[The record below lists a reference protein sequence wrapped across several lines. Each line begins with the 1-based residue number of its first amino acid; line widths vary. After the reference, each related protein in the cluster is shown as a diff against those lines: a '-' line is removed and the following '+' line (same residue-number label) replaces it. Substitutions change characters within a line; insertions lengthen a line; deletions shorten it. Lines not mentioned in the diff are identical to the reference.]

1 MVWYA
6 DTCVLLSL
14 FFRDPGSQA
23 ALAWLEAAGS
33 ETIMITPWTR
43 TEFASAAGIMARR
56 GGISADLHRDGLTRF
71 ERFVDARLAVEAV
84 DTADFDRARVWIAD
98 YRSGLRAG
106 DALHLAACIRLNALL
121 CTADA
126 TLAKAGLA
134 VGVPVHMVRGPD

>member
-14 FFRDPGSQA
+14 LFQDRGSQA

-33 ETIMITPWTR
+33 ETIAITPWTR

-56 GGISADLHRDGLTRF
+56 GDISAGLHRDGLARF
-71 ERFVDARLAVEAV
+71 DRLIDTRLAVEAI
-84 DTADFDRARVWIAD
+84 DTTYFDRARAWLAD

-106 DALHLAACIRLNALL
+106 DALHLAACVRLNALL
-121 CTADA
+121 CTADE
-126 TLAKAGLA
+126 TLARTGLA
-134 VGVPVHMVRGPD
+134 VGVAVHMLRTPD